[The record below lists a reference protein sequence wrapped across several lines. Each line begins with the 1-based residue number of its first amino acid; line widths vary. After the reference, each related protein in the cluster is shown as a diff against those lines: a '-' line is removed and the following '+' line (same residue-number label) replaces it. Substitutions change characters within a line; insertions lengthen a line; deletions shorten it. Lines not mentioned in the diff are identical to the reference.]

1 MPFLRKPYFLRRI
14 YRFRRKGNLEKI
26 VERKIVGSKG
36 EILPSK
42 KLREVLRLKP
52 GSLVEIKLEDRS
64 LVVEPVMD
72 PLEELDGVLE
82 IDVAI
87 RELKRMAEVQVMKE
101 TVAKISRRRK

>member
-1 MPFLRKPYFLRRI
+1 
-14 YRFRRKGNLEKI
+14 

-42 KLREVLRLKP
+42 KLREVLQLRP

-64 LVVEPVMD
+64 LVVEPVKD

-82 IDVAI
+82 MDVSI
-87 RELKRMAEVQVMKE
+87 KELKRMAEAQMMKE
-101 TVAKISRRRK
+101 AVAKTSQRRGRQSSVNV

>member
-1 MPFLRKPYFLRRI
+1 MFSEKET
-14 YRFRRKGNLEKI
+14 LEKI

-42 KLREVLRLKP
+42 KLREVLQLRP

-64 LVVEPVMD
+64 LVVEPVKD

-82 IDVAI
+82 MDASIK
-87 RELKRMAEVQVMKE
+87 ELKRMAEAQMMKE
-101 TVAKISRRRK
+101 AVAKTSQRRGRQSSVNV

>member
-1 MPFLRKPYFLRRI
+1 LFSEKET
-14 YRFRRKGNLEKI
+14 LEKI

-42 KLREVLRLKP
+42 KLREVLQLRP

-64 LVVEPVMD
+64 LVVEPVKD

-82 IDVAI
+82 MDVSI
-87 RELKRMAEVQVMKE
+87 KELKRMAEAQMMKE
-101 TVAKISRRRK
+101 AVAKTSQRRGRQSSVNV

>member
-1 MPFLRKPYFLRRI
+1 
-14 YRFRRKGNLEKI
+14 LERI

-42 KLREVLRLKP
+42 KLREVLQLRP

-64 LVVEPVMD
+64 LVVEPVKD

-82 IDVAI
+82 MDASIK
-87 RELKRMAEVQVMKE
+87 ELKRMAEAQMMKE
-101 TVAKISRRRK
+101 AVAKTSQRRGRQSSVNV

>member
-1 MPFLRKPYFLRRI
+1 
-14 YRFRRKGNLEKI
+14 LEKI
-26 VERKIVGSKG
+26 IERKIVGSKG

-72 PLEELDGVLE
+72 PLEELDGILE
-82 IDVAI
+82 TDVSI
-87 RELKRMAEVQVMKE
+87 KELKRMAEGQVVKDA
-101 TVAKISRRRK
+101 VAKITRRRR

>member
-1 MPFLRKPYFLRRI
+1 MFSEKET
-14 YRFRRKGNLEKI
+14 LEKI

-42 KLREVLRLKP
+42 KLREVLQLRP

-64 LVVEPVMD
+64 LVVEPVKD

-82 IDVAI
+82 MDVSI
-87 RELKRMAEVQVMKE
+87 KELKRMAEAQMMKE
-101 TVAKISRRRK
+101 AVAKTSQRRGRQSSVNV